1 MPASIFTL
9 SSASARS
16 RPYPRPLPRSRS
28 RPTIRLRPPGHVR
41 PRLRPSLRA
50 FTLIELL
57 TVIAIIGILAA
68 ILIPTVGAV
77 RVQAKQATCVSNLR
91 QVGVAIAAYAEVHRG
106 AFPETSHGAVSNLE
120 EVSWIYTL
128 KPFLGNVDE
137 VRLCPLDPQLDA
149 RRERRLSSFVLN
161 DYLDAKT
168 YFDAFG
174 RAAGTV
180 PRMQNLRDLARTPT
194 VFVGADS
201 LALDVSSDHIH
212 AREWVGNWSRVTAD
226 IAPDR
231 YRSGPAVA
239 DHSGGRAPYLF
250 ADGHVTVIQ
259 ASELKRRIAAGE
271 NFALPR

>member
-1 MPASIFTL
+1 MFRRLHRFRAPARRAFS
-9 SSASARS
+9 
-16 RPYPRPLPRSRS
+16 
-28 RPTIRLRPPGHVR
+28 
-41 PRLRPSLRA
+41 A

-77 RVQAKQATCVSNLR
+77 RTQAKQAQCSSNLR
-91 QVGVAIAAYAEVHRG
+91 QIGVAIAAYADAHRG

-128 KPFLGNVDE
+128 KPYLGNVDE
-137 VRLCPLDPQLDA
+137 VRLCPLDPKHD
-149 RRERRLSSFVLN
+149 ERLRLRLSSFALN

-168 YFDAFG
+168 YYDAFG
-174 RAAGTV
+174 QAAGTV
-180 PRMQNLRDLARTPT
+180 PRLNTLREPSRTPT
-194 VFVGADS
+194 VFVGADT

-212 AREWVGNWSRVTAD
+212 AREWVGNWTQVVSD

-231 YRSGPAVA
+231 FRSGTPAPA
-239 DHSGGRAPYLF
+239 HTDGRAPYLF
-250 ADGHVTVIQ
+250 ADGHVAVIQ
-259 ASELKRRIAAGE
+259 AAELKRRVDSGE